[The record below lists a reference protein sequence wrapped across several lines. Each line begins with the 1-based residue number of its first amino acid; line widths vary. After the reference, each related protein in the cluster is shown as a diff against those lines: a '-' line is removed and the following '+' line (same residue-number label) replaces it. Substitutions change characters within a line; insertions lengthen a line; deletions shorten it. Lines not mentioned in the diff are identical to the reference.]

1 MRYCIGT
8 VHNGNEYINKY
19 FHFFWMIS
27 STFIDSQN
35 RKMGGQTTQW
45 EKDTKGAIRSRKWK
59 DRQHN
64 GQNKRDKKDK
74 Q

>member
-1 MRYCIGT
+1 M
-8 VHNGNEYINKY
+8 EE
-19 FHFFWMIS
+19 
-27 STFIDSQN
+27 
-35 RKMGGQTTQW
+35 GQTTQW
-45 EKDTKGAIRSRKWK
+45 PKDTKGAIRSRKWK